1 MNQVK
6 IIGLMVALVCLISFP
21 ALAGDFDGS
30 NPLICAVMDVV
41 ECQPGGKCQ
50 QVTAEDVGI
59 PHFLKIN
66 FKEKKISATHAD
78 GRKKS
83 TEIENFEKIDG
94 KIIIQG
100 AEDGIEGV
108 RDGLGWSLA
117 IAEESGKMVL
127 TASGDE
133 VGFVVF
139 GACTLP

>member
-1 MNQVK
+1 MNQIK
-6 IIGLMVALVCLISFP
+6 IIGLMLMTICIFSFP
-21 ALAGDFDGS
+21 AMAGDFDGS
-30 NPLICAVMDVV
+30 KPLICAVMDLV

-50 QVTAEDVGI
+50 QVAAEDVGI

-78 GRKKS
+78 GSKKS
-83 TEIENFEKIDG
+83 TDIENFEKIDG
-94 KIIIQG
+94 KVIIQG

-108 RDGLGWSLA
+108 RDGVGWSLA
-117 IAEESGKMVL
+117 LAEDTGKLVL